1 MIGYLSGKL
10 LNKQEDRILL
20 LVNQIGY
27 EILLPSIVMQT
38 LSAKASG
45 DDVALYIYYHQTEKT
60 PKPVLIGFNGEDE
73 KTFFLHFISVE
84 DIGPL
89 KAVKAMD
96 LPISEI
102 AAAIESRDAS
112 KLKQLKG
119 IGARTAQKIIA
130 SLEGKMGRYVLA
142 DEPMKSPQVV
152 VEDFMQQVID
162 VMVQQLGHKMQDAKR
177 LVIEAMARNSAISS
191 AESLFDEIYKGE
203 MH

>member
-38 LSAKASG
+38 LTAKSSG

-60 PKPVLIGFNGEDE
+60 PKPVLIGFNQEDE
-73 KTFFLHFISVE
+73 KAFFLHFISVE

-102 AAAIESRDAS
+102 AAAIENPRSTT
-112 KLKQLKG
+112 
-119 IGARTAQKIIA
+119 RTATVWCAAIWKPA
-130 SLEGKMGRYVLA
+130 SGMRENAGFSTKNSGRFWITGFHHTNWRKNFLKC
-142 DEPMKSPQVV
+142 E
-152 VEDFMQQVID
+152 
-162 VMVQQLGHKMQDAKR
+162 
-177 LVIEAMARNSAISS
+177 
-191 AESLFDEIYKGE
+191 
-203 MH
+203 

>member
-38 LSAKASG
+38 FSAKAPG

-60 PKPVLIGFNGEDE
+60 PKPVLIGFNQEDE
-73 KTFFLHFISVE
+73 KAFFLHFLSVE

-96 LPISEI
+96 LPIGEI
-102 AAAIESRDAS
+102 AAAIEGRDAS

-130 SLEGKMGRYVLA
+130 SLEGKMGRYVSV
-142 DEPMKSPQVV
+142 DEPAQGPKIV
-152 VEDFMQQVID
+152 VEDFMEQVID
-162 VMVQQLGHKMQDAKR
+162 VLVQQLGHKVQDAKR
-177 LVIEAMARNSAISS
+177 LVMEAMARNSAIET

-203 MH
+203 MR